1 MSIGG
6 LYMVKLRE
14 PTPNL
19 NNQVQG
25 VGNVAKDVKTD
36 YEVPSGYI
44 TIELS
49 TNGLVGAPKRF
60 HARNFDTAD
69 LLNLA
74 LSENEDLPE
83 KVAKML
89 DNLILEDDVSVLN
102 FHEKEVVE
110 FLVRL
115 YQAFYSTV
123 LKEVDFPWNEEDIN
137 HLKKQY
143 GENSTEFQTRYADL
157 KAGREKPKV
166 DIDLAAVRTVDIDPA
181 TFRTDIYLTEK
192 ATGFSAGFSF
202 PRYGD
207 VVVLRNFILQEFRQR
222 DKEFANL
229 KEILK
234 FRQDAEQRLRQG
246 EDITL
251 GRIPNIPEFEKNKY
265 KEYETEK
272 SIFTVIA
279 IKALHLIMV
288 DGQDVSKLS
297 LKERMELAQDPRLD
311 YKMMKVVDDFY
322 KKMNIGLEGKVA
334 MKNPLKGVVELRD
347 YSFRLV
353 DLLQAIRL
361 YESDEYSIDFEPTHV
376 Q

>member
-1 MSIGG
+1 MA
-6 LYMVKLRE
+6 KLRE
-14 PTPNL
+14 TTPAL
-19 NNQVQG
+19 DNQVQG
-25 VGNVAKDVKTD
+25 VANVAKDVKTD
-36 YEVPSGYI
+36 YEVQSGYI

-89 DNLILEDDVSVLN
+89 DNLILEEDVSVLN

-123 LKEVDFPWNEEDIN
+123 LKEVDFPWNEEDIDF
-137 HLKKQY
+137 LKKQY

-192 ATGFSAGFSF
+192 ATGFQAGFSF

-234 FRQDAEQRLRQG
+234 FRQDAEQRIRQG
-246 EDITL
+246 EDIAL
-251 GRIPNIPEFEKNKY
+251 GRIPNIPEFERNKY

-279 IKALHLIMV
+279 IKALHLIMI
-288 DGQDVSKLS
+288 DGKDVSNLS

-322 KKMNIGLEGKVA
+322 KKMNIGLEGKVV